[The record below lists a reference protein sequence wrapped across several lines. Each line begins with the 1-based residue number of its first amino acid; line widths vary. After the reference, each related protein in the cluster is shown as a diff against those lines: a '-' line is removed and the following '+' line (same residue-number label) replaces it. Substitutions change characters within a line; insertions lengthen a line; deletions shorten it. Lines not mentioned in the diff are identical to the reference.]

1 MSLSGLATDSTQCPA
16 LLVSSPASGQGKT
29 LVTAALARRHRRAGR
44 RVRVFKC
51 GPDFLDPMILERASG
66 APVHQLDL
74 FMVGEEECRRLLH
87 EAARD
92 ADVILVEGV
101 MGLYDGDPSA
111 ADLAARFGLPV
122 LAVLDGSAMAQ
133 TFGAL
138 VLGLARYRSD
148 TRLLGVL
155 ANRVGSARH
164 GEMLEESLPNGIA
177 WLGALAR
184 DPDLAFPER
193 HLGLLQAN
201 EIADLDARLDRAAAS
216 LPDGADWLPEAVTFT
231 PPAPHMAPTRALEG
245 HTIAVARDA
254 AFGFIYP
261 ANIACLE
268 ALGARISYF
277 SPLEDTALPACDA
290 VWLPGGYPELH
301 AERLSAN
308 ISLIADIHRH
318 HCVGK
323 PILAECGGMLFC
335 LETLAPR
342 EGAPV
347 AMAGLLPGDAA
358 LQPRL
363 AALGLQEVALKGG
376 SLRGH
381 TFHYSTMETSLSPIA
396 QSRSPRGRT
405 GEGVF
410 ESGRLT
416 ATYMHL
422 YFASAPEA
430 TALLFQKSATRAD
443 ADRPADGTGPTPQ
456 PAKA

>member
-1 MSLSGLATDSTQCPA
+1 MSPCGPATESAQCPA
-16 LLVSSPASGQGKT
+16 LLVSAPASGQGKT

-87 EAARD
+87 EAAQD

-101 MGLYDGDPSA
+101 MGLFDGDPSA

-164 GEMLEESLPNGIA
+164 GEMLEESLPEGIA

-193 HLGLLQAN
+193 HLGLLQAD

-216 LPDGADWLPEAVTFT
+216 LPDGADWLPEAVTFSA
-231 PPAPHMAPTRALEG
+231 PARRPVPARSLEG

-268 ALGARISYF
+268 ALGARIVYF

-301 AERLSAN
+301 AQRLSAN
-308 ISLIADIHRH
+308 TPLITDLQSHHRA
-318 HCVGK
+318 GK

-342 EGAPV
+342 ESASVP
-347 AMAGLLPGDAA
+347 MAGLLPGHAA

-363 AALGLQEVALKGG
+363 AALGLQEVALEGG

-396 QSRSPRGRT
+396 QSRSPRGRA
-405 GEGVF
+405 GEDVF
-410 ESGRLT
+410 ASGRLT

-422 YFASAPEA
+422 YFASAPDA
-430 TALLFQKSATRAD
+430 TALLFQKSATRAG
-443 ADRPADGTGPTPQ
+443 AESPADSTGRTPQ
-456 PAKA
+456 PARA